1 MKKPDKEQLH
11 GILGTMVVHVI
22 VLIILLSVV
31 MKRPPQQ
38 QESGVSVL
46 MGNVLSAAGDAFDY
60 TEVTAA
66 QQQSEVSTTVP
77 DSPLSAEEP
86 LITQTEEATVSL
98 PDAEKDTEES
108 KKPEKTPE
116 ELEQERLA
124 REAERKRQEAERIAR
139 EADAKIAGAFG
150 KGTTMKNS
158 GDAEEGSGN
167 QGSVESNETSGV
179 SIGIGGYG
187 TFDLNGRS
195 LGKSGLPRPEYNV
208 QDEGRVVVNIT
219 VNPEGE
225 VIAATIN
232 RRTNTTNAQM
242 RKAAIDAARKAVF
255 NKVGTVDNQ
264 MGTITYYFKLR

>member
-46 MGNVLSAAGDAFDY
+46 MGNVLSATGDAFDY

-98 PDAEKDTEES
+98 PDAEKEE
-108 KKPEKTPE
+108 
-116 ELEQERLA
+116 
-124 REAERKRQEAERIAR
+124 
-139 EADAKIAGAFG
+139 
-150 KGTTMKNS
+150 
-158 GDAEEGSGN
+158 
-167 QGSVESNETSGV
+167 
-179 SIGIGGYG
+179 
-187 TFDLNGRS
+187 
-195 LGKSGLPRPEYNV
+195 
-208 QDEGRVVVNIT
+208 
-219 VNPEGE
+219 
-225 VIAATIN
+225 
-232 RRTNTTNAQM
+232 
-242 RKAAIDAARKAVF
+242 
-255 NKVGTVDNQ
+255 
-264 MGTITYYFKLR
+264 

>member
-60 TEVTAA
+60 TEVTAV

-98 PDAEKDTEES
+98 PDAEKETEES
-108 KKPEKTPE
+108 KKTEKTPE
-116 ELEQERLA
+116 ELEQERIA

-158 GDAEEGSGN
+158 GDVEEGSGN